1 MIIHEPE
8 ISSSNGEIVV
18 SARIESAQGIP
29 NLPKELWFAFPERF
43 ESWICDRSD
52 AFLTALIK
60 PAMVLNE
67 PLEVRGIVSPLLAY
81 NIYEYQRI
89 YNSWF
94 PKVLKLIEIEFH
106 DNSLSE
112 IVAQNAVSSC
122 FSGGVDS
129 LFTLRSHLPENQP
142 LVDSRISHLI
152 YIQGVNTPYN
162 NLEVYQKLTQR
173 FSKIAKTFQL
183 ELIGARTNAR
193 QFSQPGFP
201 WNQMYSAAVIGTPLV
216 LTKRLKIHYV
226 PSSMIYARRY
236 PFDTSPMTDHLLS
249 TETLKII
256 HHGAKYTRNEKIDM
270 IADWEVAQNYM
281 RVCIAPENCS
291 SCEKCYRTMTMLW
304 VSGHFHKFK
313 VFKQPFRHRDILRW
327 GTEYRTNSYGVS
339 WTMAYI
345 RKKGKW
351 RYIPALTV
359 VYLLGLIRQ
368 IAEKLLP
375 GFVKK
380 PIKKLIYPK
389 REWASLVAE

>member
-122 FSGGVDS
+122 FSGVYRDRRGVQPQS
-129 LFTLRSHLPENQP
+129 VSATHRSANRSPLSALCILSGSCWVLFLLLTAHIIFNIRNLQ
-142 LVDSRISHLI
+142 
-152 YIQGVNTPYN
+152 IQ
-162 NLEVYQKLTQR
+162 
-173 FSKIAKTFQL
+173 F
-183 ELIGARTNAR
+183 
-193 QFSQPGFP
+193 
-201 WNQMYSAAVIGTPLV
+201 
-216 LTKRLKIHYV
+216 
-226 PSSMIYARRY
+226 
-236 PFDTSPMTDHLLS
+236 
-249 TETLKII
+249 
-256 HHGAKYTRNEKIDM
+256 
-270 IADWEVAQNYM
+270 
-281 RVCIAPENCS
+281 
-291 SCEKCYRTMTMLW
+291 
-304 VSGHFHKFK
+304 
-313 VFKQPFRHRDILRW
+313 
-327 GTEYRTNSYGVS
+327 
-339 WTMAYI
+339 
-345 RKKGKW
+345 
-351 RYIPALTV
+351 
-359 VYLLGLIRQ
+359 
-368 IAEKLLP
+368 
-375 GFVKK
+375 
-380 PIKKLIYPK
+380 
-389 REWASLVAE
+389 